1 MKEILLI
8 GVLAFSSFSVFA
20 NQSPDYQ
27 KKIKEYETLK
37 PLAQEVLEQ
46 SVKLAESIYQGYQS
60 HRYGDGKIWREQRTE
75 LNALKKKKNILGVR
89 VFEHHFGQCS
99 KLISAVNSLWGSA
112 MGSDNTISLSFF
124 DSYVQA
130 KKDCQYVIDNPP
142 EDNPNLRAVD
152 LSVN

>member
-1 MKEILLI
+1 MKKILLI

-27 KKIKEYETLK
+27 EKIKEYATLK

-46 SVKLAESIYQGYQS
+46 SVKLAEAISQGYQS
-60 HRYGDGKIWREQRTE
+60 HRYGDGKIWREQRAE
-75 LNALKKKKNILGVR
+75 LNALKKKRDKLGVI
-89 VFEHHFGQCS
+89 VFKHHFGQCS
-99 KLISAVNSLWGSA
+99 KLISAVNNLWGSA

-124 DSYVQA
+124 DMYVQA

-142 EDNPNLRAVD
+142 EDNPNIRAVD